1 MYIKDIPT
9 VELESYFRMTQT
21 IIDMVLRTNP
31 VEAPIEVQ
39 SKLNY
44 FNRIKKML
52 LDEIIERLDTIT
64 NVQPS

>member
-64 NVQPS
+64 NIQPN